1 MRQALGR
8 GLDALIPAG
17 APADAPKTGTD
28 GRSGTQKLPI
38 ALIRPN
44 RFQPRKVFDAEK
56 LSELSQS
63 IKENGLA
70 QPVLVSY
77 DPSTNTYELIAGERR
92 LKASQLAGLTEIEA
106 VVRPPYSD
114 RQKLALALIENLQRE
129 DLNPIEE
136 AMGYLR
142 LMKEFGINQT
152 QLADTMGKSKPAIS
166 NSLRLL
172 ELPEEVQ
179 KALQNNQITEGHA
192 KVLLG
197 LKNTVEL
204 IKLFHLCVS
213 NNFSV
218 RELED
223 MVRKIHDGK
232 KIPEPKPLEA
242 PEKKE
247 PDVRAIEDS
256 LKQALGTKV
265 EIAMKS
271 GSKGHITL
279 HFYSVT
285 DFEKIVNLLKK

>member
-8 GLDALIPAG
+8 GLDALIPSAATNDQKSG
-17 APADAPKTGTD
+17 SD
-28 GRSGTQKLPI
+28 GRTGTQKLPI

-44 RFQPRKVFDAEK
+44 RYQPRRNFDAEK

-106 VVRPPYSD
+106 VVRPPYTD

-136 AMGYLR
+136 SMGYLR

-172 ELPEEVQ
+172 ELPDEVQ

-197 LKNTVEL
+197 LKHTVEL
-204 IKLFHLCVS
+204 INLFHLCVA

-223 MVRKIHDGK
+223 MVRKIHEGK
-232 KIPEPKPLEA
+232 KVPEPKTVEA

-247 PDVRAIEDS
+247 PDVNALEDS
-256 LKQALGTKV
+256 LKRALGTKV
-265 EIAMKS
+265 EIAMK
-271 GSKGHITL
+271 GASKGKITL
-279 HFYSVT
+279 HFYSLT
-285 DFEKIVNLLKK
+285 DFEKIVTLLQK